1 MANVL
6 VSLHWESLRWVNP
19 IQRSGILLGQSN
31 SPEPKPPYFIEGG
44 RIAVDGDRLQR
55 GIEDR
60 QKELHHAA
68 DIIASSAQRL
78 RRASALSKVVI
89 IILGAI
95 AATSGAA
102 TQIAGEKSVSVTIIY
117 TAVGLLIATV
127 GGIEAA
133 FKFGDRGAEL
143 TTLAATCQSTL
154 REIDSR
160 WKKEVGSTVDP
171 TAQEEAKK
179 ALLDT
184 QDQKLNE
191 IQENA
196 AKLNVNITL
205 KLRELE
211 DAPSLPA

>member
-1 MANVL
+1 
-6 VSLHWESLRWVNP
+6 VSQIETLY
-19 IQRSGILLGQSN
+19 I
-31 SPEPKPPYFIEGG
+31 IEGG
-44 RIAVDGDRLQR
+44 RAAMDGDRLQR
-55 GIEDR
+55 GINDR

-68 DIIASSAQRL
+68 DILASSAQGL
-78 RRASALSKVVI
+78 RRSSAISKVVI

-102 TQIAGEKSVSVTIIY
+102 TQIAGEKSVPVTVFY
-117 TAVGLLIATV
+117 TVVGLLIATV

-143 TTLAATCQSTL
+143 TALAAACQSTL

-160 WKKEVGSTVDP
+160 WKKEVGSTYDP
-171 TAQEEAKK
+171 TTRTEAQKT
-179 ALLDT
+179 LLDI

-191 IQENA
+191 IQERA
-196 AKLNVNITL
+196 ARLNVNIAL

-211 DAPSLPA
+211 DAPPFPA

>member
-1 MANVL
+1 MGDRLTWRPFFPNL
-6 VSLHWESLRWVNP
+6 NP
-19 IQRSGILLGQSN
+19 YI
-31 SPEPKPPYFIEGG
+31 IEGG
-44 RIAVDGDRLQR
+44 RVAVDSDRLQH
-55 GIEDR
+55 GINDR

-68 DIIASSAQRL
+68 DIIASSAQRQ
-78 RRASALSKVVI
+78 RRASAISKVVI

-102 TQIAGEKSVSVTIIY
+102 TQIAGEKSVPVTIIY

-160 WKKEVGSTVDP
+160 WKKRWDP
-171 TAQEEAKK
+171 
-179 ALLDT
+179 LLT
-184 QDQKLNE
+184 LLCRKRQRRHSS
-191 IQENA
+191 
-196 AKLNVNITL
+196 TL
-205 KLRELE
+205 KTR
-211 DAPSLPA
+211 S

>member
-1 MANVL
+1 
-6 VSLHWESLRWVNP
+6 
-19 IQRSGILLGQSN
+19 
-31 SPEPKPPYFIEGG
+31 
-44 RIAVDGDRLQR
+44 VDSDRLQR
-55 GIEDR
+55 GINDR

-78 RRASALSKVVI
+78 RRASAISKVVI

-102 TQIAGEKSVSVTIIY
+102 TQIAGEKSVPVTIIY

-133 FKFGDRGAEL
+133 FKLGDRGTEL
-143 TTLAATCQSTL
+143 TALAATCQSTL

-160 WKKEVGSTVDP
+160 WNKEVGSTVDP
-171 TAQEEAKK
+171 TAQDEAKK

-191 IQENA
+191 IQERA
-196 AKLNVNITL
+196 AKLNVNIAL

-211 DAPSLPA
+211 DAPSLRA